1 MAAPRGDGSG
11 QAGPLT
17 ERLARMTLA
26 ERIAQLIMVGVP
38 TVGLTDEC
46 REFFAD
52 RGFGGAII
60 FGRNCVDLAQVRRLT
75 DGLQDLVRSSSAGLP
90 LLIATDQEGGIVA
103 RLTEANGAVVMPGA
117 MALGAT
123 GDPGLARRAAAASA
137 RLLRSV
143 GINMNLAPVAD
154 VNNAHN
160 NPVINVRSFGEDP
173 ERVGAFVAAAIDGCQ
188 AAGVLATAKHF
199 PGHGDTAVDSHLAMP
214 IVPHDWTRLSAVE
227 LVPFRAA
234 LAADVGAVMTS
245 HILFPALAS
254 DGLPATLSRPVL
266 TGLLRET
273 LGHRGLIISDCLE
286 MNAIVANFGTAD
298 AARRSIQ
305 AGADIVCVSHTPA
318 RQREAYASI
327 LGAAEAGEIDPIQ
340 IEASV
345 RRILLAKERY
355 ALASAPPLTA
365 SESAAQA
372 ELALGIARRAVTLV
386 RDRRGELPLA
396 AAHPL
401 CALIGLGPLSAAE
414 SAAHPV
420 AHLADA
426 LREFYPD
433 ISVASIADDGTGL
446 NEALSLLTSADA
458 LVLAVSGASARP
470 ERARHAETLRGA
482 AADRPVILAGCRS
495 PYDAEALSDVDA
507 ALVAY
512 DERPAALRAM
522 AEVIAGRRSAPGR
535 LPVRLAT
542 D

>member
-1 MAAPRGDGSG
+1 MAAPRGEAPGRAGS
-11 QAGPLT
+11 LT
-17 ERLARMTLA
+17 ERLAGMTLA
-26 ERIAQLIMVGVP
+26 ERVAQLIMVGVP
-38 TVGLTDEC
+38 GTGLTDEC
-46 REFFAD
+46 REFFAE

-60 FGRNCVDLAQVRRLT
+60 FGRNCADLAQVRRLT
-75 DGLQDLVRSSSAGLP
+75 EGLQGLAASSSTGLP

-123 GDPGLARRAAAASA
+123 GDPELAHRAAAASA

-173 ERVGAFVAAAIDGCQ
+173 ERVSAFVAAAVEGCQ

-199 PGHGDTAVDSHLAMP
+199 PGHGDTAIDSHLAMP
-214 IVPHDWTRLSAVE
+214 IVTHDLARLKAVE
-227 LVPFRAA
+227 LAPFRAA
-234 LAADVGAVMTS
+234 LAVGVGAVMTS

-254 DGLPATLSRPVL
+254 DGLPATMSRPVL

-305 AGADIVCVSHTPA
+305 AGADLVCVSHTPA

-327 LGAAEAGEIDPIQ
+327 LSAAEAGGIDPAQ

-345 RRILLAKERY
+345 RRILLAKERC
-355 ALASAPPLTA
+355 ATASAPPLTA
-365 SESAAQA
+365 AESAAQA
-372 ELALGIARRAVTLV
+372 ELALDIARRAVTLV
-386 RDRRGELPLA
+386 RDRRGDLPLT

-414 SAAHPV
+414 TAAQP
-420 AHLADA
+420 APHLADA
-426 LREFYPD
+426 LRQFYPGLR
-433 ISVASIADDGTGL
+433 VASIADDGAGL
-446 NEALSLLTSADA
+446 TEALSLLGSADA
-458 LVLAVSGASARP
+458 LVLAVSGISARP
-470 ERARHAETLRGA
+470 ERAHHAEALRVA
-482 AADRPVILAGCRS
+482 AAERPVILAGCRS
-495 PYDAEALSDVDA
+495 PYDAETLSGADA

-512 DERPAALRAM
+512 DERPAALRAL

-535 LPVRLAT
+535 LPVTLTT